1 MLIINIA
8 NYVYLYTMY
17 LSVDD
22 RVVEHGGLVVDLLGH
37 PPHVHVALG
46 QPLRDEG
53 ALHAG
58 LHAGLQGRKR
68 NGEKE
73 MLDFFLGFIT
83 HGSPTGV

>member
-1 MLIINIA
+1 MSS
-8 NYVYLYTMY
+8 TESC

-22 RVVEHGGLVVDLLGH
+22 RVVEHGCLVVDLLGH

-58 LHAGLQGRKR
+58 LHGGLQ
-68 NGEKE
+68 
-73 MLDFFLGFIT
+73 
-83 HGSPTGV
+83 